1 MVNRVSRSSEN
12 HYLPAHE
19 IRKKLDSREISSSE
33 LTNDTISRIS
43 AIDGEIN
50 AVLKTTA
57 ETALESASAA
67 DRRLRGSGPEP
78 GPLTGI
84 PILVKDNMSTAG
96 IETTAASRIL
106 SGYVPPFDA
115 EVVSRLNEAGAVI
128 VGKGNLDEFAMGS
141 SNEHSAFGPVKN
153 PWDTNR
159 VPGGSS
165 GGPAAAVAA
174 GECAV
179 ALGSDTGG
187 SIRQPAALCGVVG
200 MKPTYGLVS
209 RYGLIA
215 FASSLDQIGPIT
227 RDVRDCADVLNVIA
241 SHDSKDSTSVKA
253 PFKDFGAK
261 LGESVDGMR
270 LGVPKEYLVDGIEP
284 GVRTAFEEAVEE
296 LRSQGATI
304 EETSLPLTNQALA
317 VYYIIAPSEASA
329 NLSRYDG
336 MKYGASVADGLT
348 TAAEVSQ
355 HTRGE
360 MFGDEVKRRI
370 LIGTYALSAG
380 YYDAYYKKAQQV
392 RTLIRQEFIEAFGRF
407 DALITPTSPS
417 VAFEIGAKMDDPLQ
431 MYLADIC
438 TIPVNI
444 AGLPAIS
451 VPCGMSE
458 GLPVGLQVIGPQFG
472 DRTVLQVAHA
482 YEQVTNWHRSHPP
495 L

>member
-1 MVNRVSRSSEN
+1 MVNRASRSPEV

-19 IRKKLDSREISSSE
+19 IRKRLDSREISSSE
-33 LTNDTISRIS
+33 LTATTLDRIS
-43 AIDGEIN
+43 SIDGEVN
-50 AVLKTTA
+50 AVLRTTQ
-57 ETALESASAA
+57 ETAHESAEEA
-67 DRRLRGSGPEP
+67 DRRLRGSGPEA

-84 PILVKDNMSTAG
+84 PVLIKDNMSTAG
-96 IETTAASRIL
+96 IETTAASKVL
-106 SGYVPPFDA
+106 GGYVPPYDA
-115 EVVSRLNEAGAVI
+115 EVVHRLKESGAVI

-141 SNEHSAFGPVKN
+141 SNEHSAYGAVKN
-153 PWDTNR
+153 PWDSSR

-165 GGPAAAVAA
+165 GGAAAAVAA
-174 GECAV
+174 GECTI

-227 RDVRDCADVLNVIA
+227 RDVRDCADTLNVIA
-241 SHDSKDSTSVKA
+241 SHDPKDSTSVKA
-253 PFKDFGAK
+253 PFDNFGAN
-261 LGESVDGMR
+261 LGKSIDGMK
-270 LGVPKEYLVDGIEP
+270 LGVPKEYLVEGIEP
-284 GVRTAFEEAVEE
+284 GVRTAFEEALEE
-296 LRSQGATI
+296 LRSLGATV
-304 EETSLPLTNQALA
+304 EETSLPLTDEALA
-317 VYYIIAPSEASA
+317 VYYVIAPSEASA

-336 MKYGASVADGLT
+336 VKYGQASSEGIS
-348 TAAEVSQ
+348 AAEVSQ

-360 MFGDEVKRRI
+360 MLGDEVKRRI

-392 RTLIRQEFIEAFGRF
+392 RTLIRREFVDAFERF
-407 DALITPTSPS
+407 DALVTPTSPS
-417 VAFEIGAKMDDPLQ
+417 VAFERGAKMSDPLQ

-438 TIPVNI
+438 TIPANI
-444 AGLPAIS
+444 AGLPGIS

-458 GLPVGLQVIGPQFG
+458 GLPVGLQFIGPQFG
-472 DRTVLQVAHA
+472 DQTILQVAHA
-482 YEQVTNWHRSHPP
+482 YEQSTDWHRSHPP

>member
-1 MVNRVSRSSEN
+1 MATRASRSSEN
-12 HYLPAHE
+12 YYLPAHK
-19 IRKKLDSREISSSE
+19 IRNKLDSRDISSTE
-33 LTNDTISRIS
+33 FTTATLSRIS
-43 AIDGEIN
+43 AIDSELN
-50 AVLKTTA
+50 AFLRTTSDGALRSA
-57 ETALESASAA
+57 EEA

-84 PILVKDNMSTAG
+84 PVLVKDNMSTAG
-96 IETTAASRIL
+96 VETTAASKIL
-106 SGYVPPFDA
+106 SGYIPPFDA
-115 EVVSRLNEAGAVI
+115 EVVSRLNEAGAVV

-153 PWDTNR
+153 PWNTSR

-165 GGPAAAVAA
+165 GGAAAAVAA
-174 GECAV
+174 GECV
-179 ALGSDTGG
+179 IALGSDTGG

-227 RDVRDCADVLNVIA
+227 RDVQDCADTLNVIA
-241 SHDSKDSTSVKA
+241 SHDPKDSTSVKA
-253 PFKDFGAK
+253 PFGDFGAK
-261 LGESVDGMR
+261 LGKGIEGMR

-284 GVRTAFEEAVEE
+284 GVRAAFEEALEE
-296 LRSQGATI
+296 LRSLGATV
-304 EETSLPLTNQALA
+304 EETSLPLTDEALA

-336 MKYGASVADGLT
+336 VKYGVASSQGL

-355 HTRGE
+355 HTRDE

-370 LIGTYALSAG
+370 LIGTYALSSG

-392 RTLIRQEFIEAFGRF
+392 RTLIRQEFIEAFGKF
-407 DALITPTSPS
+407 DALVTPTSPS
-417 VAFEIGAKMDDPLQ
+417 VAFERGAKMNDPLQ

-444 AGLPAIS
+444 AGIPGIS

-472 DRTVLQVAHA
+472 DQTVLQVANA
-482 YEQVTNWHRSHPP
+482 YEQSTDWHRNHPP

>member
-1 MVNRVSRSSEN
+1 MVNRASRSSDN

-19 IRKKLDSREISSSE
+19 IREKLDSRDLSSVE
-33 LTNDTISRIS
+33 LTTETLNRIGAVDT
-43 AIDGEIN
+43 ELN
-50 AVLKTTA
+50 AFLRTTQDTAHVAA
-57 ETALESASAA
+57 EDA

-84 PILVKDNMSTAG
+84 PVAVKDNMSTAD
-96 IETTAASRIL
+96 IETTAASKIL
-106 SGYVPPFDA
+106 SGYIPPFDA
-115 EVVSRLNEAGAVI
+115 EVVSRLSEAGAVI
-128 VGKGNLDEFAMGS
+128 VGKSNLDEFAMGS

-153 PWDTNR
+153 PWDTGR

-165 GGPAAAVAA
+165 GGAAAAVAS
-174 GECAV
+174 GQCVV

-215 FASSLDQIGPIT
+215 FASSLDQIGPVT

-241 SHDSKDSTSVKA
+241 SHDPKDSTSLKA
-253 PFKDFGAK
+253 PFNDFGAN
-261 LGESVDGMR
+261 LGKSIKGMR
-270 LGVPKEYLVDGIEP
+270 LGVPKEYLVEGIEP
-284 GVRTAFEEAVEE
+284 GVRAAFEEAVEE
-296 LRSQGATI
+296 MRSLGAI
-304 EETSLPLTNQALA
+304 VEETSLPLTDHALA

-336 MKYGASVADGLT
+336 IRYGSASEHGL
-348 TAAEVSQ
+348 TAAELSQ
-355 HTRGE
+355 HTRDE

-370 LIGTYALSAG
+370 LIGTYALSSG

-392 RTLIRQEFIEAFGRF
+392 RTLIRKEFIDAFSKF

-417 VAFEIGAKMDDPLQ
+417 VAFEAGAKMDDPLQ

-444 AGLPAIS
+444 AGLPGIS
-451 VPCGMSE
+451 VPCGFSE

-472 DRTVLQVAHA
+472 DQTVLQIAHA
-482 YEQVTNWHRSHPP
+482 YEQTTEWHRSHPP

>member
-1 MVNRVSRSSEN
+1 MVNRASRSSDN

-19 IRKKLDSREISSSE
+19 IRKRLDSRDLSSSE
-33 LTNDTISRIS
+33 LTSATLSRIAAVDS
-43 AIDGEIN
+43 EIN
-50 AVLKTTA
+50 AVLKTTPDTAHVSA
-57 ETALESASAA
+57 EEA

-84 PILVKDNMSTAG
+84 PVLVKDNMSTAG

-106 SGYVPPFDA
+106 SGYIPPYDA
-115 EVVSRLNEAGAVI
+115 EVVSRLGEAGAVI

-141 SNEHSAFGPVKN
+141 SNEHSAFGAVKN
-153 PWDTNR
+153 PWDTSR

-165 GGPAAAVAA
+165 GGAAAAVAA
-174 GECAV
+174 GECVV

-241 SHDSKDSTSVKA
+241 SHDPKDSTSVKA
-253 PFKDFGAK
+253 PFEDFGAK
-261 LGESVDGMR
+261 LGTSIEGMR

-296 LRSQGATI
+296 LRTLGAI
-304 EETSLPLTNQALA
+304 VEETSLPLTDQALA

-336 MKYGASVADGLT
+336 VRFGTASTLGKN
-348 TAAEVSQ
+348 AAELSQ

-380 YYDAYYKKAQQV
+380 YYDAFYKKAQQV
-392 RTLIRQEFIEAFGRF
+392 RTLIRQEFIEAFGKF
-407 DALITPTSPS
+407 DALVTPTSPS

-431 MYLADIC
+431 MYLTDLC

-444 AGLPAIS
+444 AGLPGIS
-451 VPCGMSE
+451 VPCGTSE
-458 GLPVGLQVIGPQFG
+458 GLPVGLQVIGPHFG
-472 DRTVLQVAHA
+472 DQTVLQVAHA
-482 YEQVTNWHRSHPP
+482 YEQATDWHRSHPS

>member
-1 MVNRVSRSSEN
+1 MVNRTPRTPEV
-12 HYLPAHE
+12 HYLTAHE
-19 IRKKLDSREISSSE
+19 LREMLDSRDLSATEITGSV
-33 LTNDTISRIS
+33 LTRIS
-43 AIDGEIN
+43 AVDDETN
-50 AVLKTTA
+50 AFLRTSPDVA
-57 ETALESASAA
+57 NASAEEA
-67 DRRLRGSGPEP
+67 DRRLRGAGPTP
-78 GPLTGI
+78 GPLTGV
-84 PILVKDNMSTAG
+84 PVLVKDNMSTMG
-96 IETTAASRIL
+96 IETTAASEIL
-106 SGYVPPFDA
+106 SGYIPPYDA
-115 EVVSRLNEAGAVI
+115 EVVSLLKEAGAVI
-128 VGKGNLDEFAMGS
+128 VGKSNLDEFAMGS
-141 SNEHSAFGPVKN
+141 SNEHSAFGPVRN

-165 GGPAAAVAA
+165 GGAAAAVAA
-174 GECAV
+174 GECAI

-227 RDVRDCADVLNVIA
+227 RDVRDCADTLNVIA
-241 SHDSKDSTSVKA
+241 SHDPKDSTSVKA
-253 PFKDFGAK
+253 PFEDFGAK
-261 LGESVDGMR
+261 LGDGVRGMK
-270 LGVPKEYLVDGIEP
+270 LGIPREYLVDGIEP
-284 GVRTAFEEAVEE
+284 GVREAFEAAAAQLES
-296 LRSQGATI
+296 LGATV
-304 EETSLPLTNQALA
+304 EETSLPLTDQALS

-336 MKYGASVADGLT
+336 IRFGKSASDGA
-348 TAAEVSQ
+348 TALETSAR
-355 HTRGE
+355 TRGE

-370 LIGTYALSAG
+370 LIGTYALSSG

-392 RTLIRQEFIEAFGRF
+392 RTLIRREFSDAFSNF

-417 VAFEIGAKMDDPLQ
+417 VAFELGAKMNDPLQ

-451 VPCGMSE
+451 VPCGLSE

-472 DRTVLQVAHA
+472 DQTVLQVAHA
-482 YEQVTNWHRSHPP
+482 FEQSTDWHRNHPSI
-495 L
+495 

>member
-1 MVNRVSRSSEN
+1 MVNRTSRTPDI
-12 HYLPAHE
+12 HHMTAHE
-19 IRKKLDSREISSSE
+19 IRGKLDARDLSAVELTQATLKRISS
-33 LTNDTISRIS
+33 
-43 AIDGEIN
+43 IDGEIN
-50 AVLKTTA
+50 AYLRTTA
-57 ETALESASAA
+57 EQAIPAAEEA

-78 GPLTGI
+78 GPLTGV

-96 IETTAASRIL
+96 VETTAGSKIL
-106 SGYVPPFDA
+106 AGYIPPFDA
-115 EVVSRLNEAGAVI
+115 EVVSRLNEAGAI
-128 VGKGNLDEFAMGS
+128 TLGKGNLDEFAMGS
-141 SNEHSAFGPVKN
+141 SNEHSAFGAVRN
-153 PWDTNR
+153 PWDMER

-165 GGPAAAVAA
+165 GGAAAAVAA
-174 GECAV
+174 GECVV

-227 RDVRDCADVLNVIA
+227 RDVRDCADTLNIIS
-241 SHDSKDSTSVKA
+241 SHDPKDSTSVKA
-253 PFKDFGAK
+253 PFNDFGEK
-261 LGESVDGMR
+261 LGKSVDGMR
-270 LGVPKEYLVDGIEP
+270 LGVPKEYLVEGIEP
-284 GVRTAFEEAVEE
+284 GVRQAFEEAVEE
-296 LRSQGATI
+296 LRSLGALI

-317 VYYIIAPSEASA
+317 VYYVIAPSEASA

-336 MKYGASVADGLT
+336 VRYGAASTVGS
-348 TAAEVSQ
+348 TAAELSR

-370 LIGTYALSAG
+370 LIGTYALSSG

-392 RTLIRQEFIEAFGRF
+392 RTLIRREFTEAFGQF
-407 DALITPTSPS
+407 DALVTPTSPS
-417 VAFEIGAKMDDPLQ
+417 VAFKIGEKLEDPLQ

-451 VPCGMSE
+451 VPCGLSE
-458 GLPVGLQVIGPQFG
+458 EMPVGLQVIGPQFG
-472 DRTVLQVAHA
+472 DQTVLQVAHA
-482 YEQVTNWHRSHPP
+482 YEQSTDWHRSHPP